1 LEINF
6 FKFCLSFPSKRSS
19 FKSFGYYI
27 DERGK
32 IKKGMRADLVIWD
45 PNGIIDLSSGNDL
58 PSYSKM
64 QV

>member
-1 LEINF
+1 MSI
-6 FKFCLSFPSKRSS
+6 FKILLFYLQKKSS
-19 FKSFGYYI
+19 FKSFWFVI

-45 PNGIIDLSSGNDL
+45 PNGFIDLSSGNDL